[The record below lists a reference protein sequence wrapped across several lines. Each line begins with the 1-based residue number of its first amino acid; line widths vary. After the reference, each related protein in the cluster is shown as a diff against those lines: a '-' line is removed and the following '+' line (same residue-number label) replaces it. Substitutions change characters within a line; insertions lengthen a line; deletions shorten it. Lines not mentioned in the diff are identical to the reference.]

1 MNKLNYTIAII
12 FWGICFL
19 TPLSSQTPTASFATW
34 KDNKKA
40 AYSIIHDDYSDY
52 VTGIFQYADP
62 IATARGIKLCFGAI
76 TSACGPLEWA
86 NAKTMM
92 SHGHEC
98 INHSHNHLCGGT
110 AGQCSGLS
118 TYGSAN
124 FATELDFST
133 QLIEINTGVRPRFFI
148 HPYDAPSDAILNH
161 LKNNLGYL
169 GSRAGT
175 QLAVNANTFTDFM
188 RLNFYVYDGTAA
200 ALTSLNTAVNSAI
213 SSGGYAVR
221 EFHGIDDGS
230 WSAMTAANYTSH
242 LDYVKTKMNDGSI
255 WSATPTEAITYKMQR
270 DAFQPVVAYTAS
282 TGIINVTFNTL
293 KTIDP
298 SVLRTPV
305 TVNVNLNGIAGSY
318 TVLQNNA
325 NVVSTRVGSII
336 SFNVYPNQGAVT
348 LKCTDCAPPPPL
360 NILNL
365 TATPQTN
372 AALLNW
378 TNPAS
383 NFDEVLIVAKP
394 TSGFTTIP
402 VGTTYA
408 SDADFTGAGTAFE
421 GGKVVYRGLGTSLT
435 VTNLTGGINYYFRAY
450 TRLGTVWSSGVQVN
464 AVPNILVI
472 PQPDNIINLI
482 ATAQTT
488 AALLNWSNPI
498 ANFDEV
504 MIVAKPLVG
513 FSTIPNGTSYTADA
527 NFTGGGT
534 AFEAGKVI
542 YRGIGTSVTVTN
554 LVGGTPHYLRA
565 YTRLG
570 NVWSSGIEV
579 NVVPN
584 SVVIPQPLSIF
595 NLTATPQTNAVTL
608 SWTNPASNFEEV
620 MIVAKPISGFATIP
634 SGTIYTADAN
644 FIGGGTAFEGGKVV
658 YRGASTNVTVT
669 NLADRTNYY
678 FRAYTRLGNIWSS
691 GVEVNA
697 IPNSVVIPQ
706 PLSIFNLTATPQTNA
721 AALSWTNPASNFE
734 EVMIV
739 AKPISGFTT
748 IPTGITYTADA
759 NFTGAGTAFEG
770 GKVIYKGAGTNVTA
784 TNLVGGTTHYFR
796 AYTRLG
802 SIWSSG
808 VEVNVIPAVLVIPQ
822 PLSIFNLTATP
833 QTNAAALNWTNPAS
847 NFEEVMIV
855 AKPISG
861 FTTIPTGITYTA
873 DANFTGAGTAF
884 EGGKVIYKGAGTN
897 VTATNL
903 VGGTTHYFRAYTRLG
918 SIWSSGV
925 EVNVI
930 PNSIVIPPVCGPDG
944 KMVREYWNNITY
956 LVSPSITYLTI
967 DSRYPNNPTSRDT
980 LTEFRSS
987 NKGDRYGER
996 ARGYIVPKESG
1007 VFTFYVTGDD
1017 NVDFYLSSTDNASNK
1032 RRICRING
1040 LTGETEFNKYSSQK
1054 SVAINLIAGQYYYFE
1069 LQHVQGIS
1077 TNHFGVHWQTPS
1089 NSIITIIDKAFFSS
1103 KTCSAI
1109 ALQAATPQYFAF
1121 DGRLDGD
1128 KAVLNWVTKSVKE
1141 TDYFILEK
1149 ADEKT
1154 GEFKQLDIIN
1164 SLDKN
1169 QSLQAFT
1176 YADLNLIGGDNF
1188 YRLKTVFQNG
1198 ATVKG
1203 NSLEQYSEIVR
1214 VRYDRPNLYDVFPNP
1229 TTDYFSIDLSPANG
1243 KAVDI
1248 KIITLL
1254 GKVVKQELIDTPSV
1268 FHRFELGDM
1277 PSGQYFIHIQP
1288 QGKRLIVKKLVVVK

>member
-1 MNKLNYTIAII
+1 MNKLI
-12 FWGICFL
+12 FILAMSFLGICFY

-110 AGQCSGLS
+110 AGQCSGLT
-118 TYGSAN
+118 TYGPAN

-148 HPYDAPSDAILNH
+148 HPYDASSGAIINYLTG
-161 LKNNLGYL
+161 LGYL

-175 QLAVNANTFTDFM
+175 QLTTNPSTFTDFM
-188 RLNFYVYDGTAA
+188 HLNFYVYDGTAA
-200 ALTSLNTAVNSAI
+200 ALTSLNTAVNAAI
-213 SSGGYAVR
+213 STGGYAVR

-230 WSAMTAANYTSH
+230 WSAMTATNYTSH

-282 TGIINVTFNTL
+282 TGIINVTFNAL

-305 TVNVNLNGIAGSY
+305 TVNVNLNGVAGSY
-318 TVLQNNA
+318 NVLQNNS
-325 NVVSTRVGSII
+325 NVVSTRVGNII

-348 LKCTDCAPPPPL
+348 LKCTDCAPPQPL
-360 NILNL
+360 NIFNL

-372 AALLNW
+372 VALLSW
-378 TNPAS
+378 TNPSS

-408 SDADFTGAGTAFE
+408 SDANFTGAGTAFE
-421 GGKVVYRGLGTSLT
+421 GGKVVYRGLGTSVS
-435 VTNLTGGINYYFRAY
+435 VTNLVGGTRYYFRAY
-450 TRLGTVWSSGVQVN
+450 TRLGTVWSSGVEVN
-464 AVPNILVI
+464 TIPNILVI
-472 PQPDNIINLI
+472 PQPNNIINLV
-482 ATAQTT
+482 ATPQTT
-488 AALLNWSNPI
+488 AALLTWSNPL

-504 MIVAKPLVG
+504 MIVAKSLVG

-534 AFEAGKVI
+534 VFEAGKVT
-542 YRGIGTSVTVTN
+542 YRGIGTSVSVTN
-554 LVGGTPHYLRA
+554 LIGGTPYYFRA

-579 NVVPN
+579 NVVP
-584 SVVIPQPLSIF
+584 
-595 NLTATPQTNAVTL
+595 T
-608 SWTNPASNFEEV
+608 
-620 MIVAKPISGFATIP
+620 
-634 SGTIYTADAN
+634 
-644 FIGGGTAFEGGKVV
+644 
-658 YRGASTNVTVT
+658 
-669 NLADRTNYY
+669 
-678 FRAYTRLGNIWSS
+678 
-691 GVEVNA
+691 
-697 IPNSVVIPQ
+697 IPQ

-721 AALSWTNPASNFE
+721 ALLNWTNPTSNFD

-739 AKPISGFTT
+739 AKPTTGFTT
-748 IPTGITYTADA
+748 IPTGTIYTADA

-770 GKVIYKGAGTNVTA
+770 GKVIYRGAGSTVTVSNLIGGA
-784 TNLVGGTTHYFR
+784 TYYFR

-802 SIWSSG
+802 NIWSSG
-808 VEVNVIPAVLVIPQ
+808 VEINATPTILVIPQ

-833 QTNAAALNWTNPAS
+833 QTNAALLNWSNPAS
-847 NFEEVMIV
+847 NFDEVMIV
-855 AKPISG
+855 AKPTSG
-861 FTTIPTGITYTA
+861 FTAIPTGTIYTA
-873 DANFTGAGTAF
+873 DANFTGVGTAF
-884 EGGKVIYKGAGTN
+884 EGGKVIYRGAGSN
-897 VTATNL
+897 VTVSNL
-903 VGGTTHYFRAYTRLG
+903 IGGTTYYFRAYTRLG
-918 SIWSSGV
+918 IIWSSGV
-925 EVNVI
+925 QVNVV

-967 DSRYPNNPTSRDT
+967 DSRYPNNPTSKDT

-987 NKGDRYGER
+987 NKGDKYGER
-996 ARGYIVPKESG
+996 AMGYIVPKESG

-1017 NVDFYLSSTDNASNK
+1017 NVDFYLSTTDNASNK

-1069 LQHVQGIS
+1069 LQHVQGTA
-1077 TNHFGVHWQTPS
+1077 TNHFGVFWQTPS
-1089 NSIITIIDKAFFSS
+1089 NSAITLIDKAFFSS
-1103 KTCSAI
+1103 KTCNST
-1109 ALQAATPQYFAF
+1109 ALQAVTAQYFAF

-1128 KAVLNWVTKSVKE
+1128 KAILNWVSKSVNE

-1154 GEFKQLDIIN
+1154 GEFKQLGVIN
-1164 SLDKN
+1164 SIDKN
-1169 QSLQAFT
+1169 QSLQAFS
-1176 YADLNLIGGDNF
+1176 YADANLIDGDNF

-1198 ATVKG
+1198 ASVKG
-1203 NSLEQYSEIVR
+1203 NSLEQYSEIVK

-1229 TTDYFSIDLSPANG
+1229 TTDYFTIDLSPANG

-1254 GKVVKQELIDTPSV
+1254 GKVVKQERIETPSV
-1268 FHRFELGDM
+1268 FHRFELADL
-1277 PSGQYFIHIQP
+1277 PSGQYFIYIQP
-1288 QGKRLIVKKLVVVK
+1288 QGKRLVMKKLVVVK